1 MKTAITVALG
11 LAMGGTSAFAQETK
25 VKVTTETKATKTGDA
40 DLAGNYEIVSGED
53 NGKDV
58 PEERIKG
65 STVRVTS
72 DTIVVVNKEDKEVY
86 VTKYVLDSKASPAKI
101 TMTETGGPRGRKGE
115 KAVGI
120 IQRDGDELKLAYA
133 YEGGIVPTEF
143 KTKAGEKQLCFK
155 MKRKEAK

>member
-1 MKTAITVALG
+1 MKTAITLALG
-11 LAMGGTSAFAQETK
+11 MAMWGLPTSAQETK
-25 VKVTTETKATKTGDA
+25 VRTTTETRATKSADP

-58 PEERIKG
+58 SDDKIKG

-72 DTIVVVNKEDKEVY
+72 DTIVMVDKEDKEVY
-86 VTKYVLDSKASPAKI
+86 VTKYVLDSKTSPCKI

-120 IQRDGDELKLAYA
+120 IEKDGNNLKLAYA

-143 KTKAGEKQLCFK
+143 KTKAGAKQLCFT